1 MTRAALLLLAA
12 CAAAWWLRRA
22 RPRREP
28 YPDELPGWYDDQRV
42 ASGPETWRV
51 ASWRVGTTALDP
63 EPEDGIQPP
72 DPWPA
77 EVLRNVEPAPDPP
90 YLEAVAL
97 ARMRAA
103 YGGKPVGRM

>member
-22 RPRREP
+22 PGDA
-28 YPDELPGWYDDQRV
+28 PDDMAV
-42 ASGPETWRV
+42 V
-51 ASWRVGTTALDP
+51 
-63 EPEDGIQPP
+63 QPA
-72 DPWPA
+72 DPWPP